1 MKQGLGKDHDDPQI
15 NRAGGDGF
23 PVFLFWFQTEKDGY
37 HTYRQIDQILENTTG
52 SIVHK

>member
-15 NRAGGDGF
+15 NRAGGDVF
-23 PVFLFWFQTEKDGY
+23 PVFLFWFQTEKDGH

>member
-23 PVFLFWFQTEKDGY
+23 RFFCFYSRQRKMGIIRMKVIASDSGKY
-37 HTYRQIDQILENTTG
+37 HRQHR
-52 SIVHK
+52 S